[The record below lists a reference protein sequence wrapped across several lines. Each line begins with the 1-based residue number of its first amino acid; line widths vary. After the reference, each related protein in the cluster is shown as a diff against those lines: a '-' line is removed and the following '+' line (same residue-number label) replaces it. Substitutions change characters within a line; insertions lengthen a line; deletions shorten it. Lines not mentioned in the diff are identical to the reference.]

1 MKKSELKELIKEEI
15 QYILLTELSIE
26 DNKKIF
32 SNLMKKA
39 EDLHTEYTK
48 SGKRPGLFGIEKR
61 LEKFRNMDEFN
72 KINDWYQNAEF

>member
-48 SGKRPGLFGIEKR
+48 
-61 LEKFRNMDEFN
+61 
-72 KINDWYQNAEF
+72 